1 MTTYHESIAPY
12 RRRKSDTHVRVTPD
26 MVVAAVNDAAA
37 PLIASGDPD
46 QIAIAHAVARAVGML
61 QR

>member
-1 MTTYHESIAPY
+1 MTTLT
-12 RRRKSDTHVRVTPD
+12 RRKSDTHVRVTPD